1 MNNIEASDKE
11 KLDSVFIL
19 HNISFYNNTNKIHL
33 KFQTL
38 KQPFLLKISWKE

>member
-1 MNNIEASDKE
+1 MNKVEASDKE
-11 KLDSVFIL
+11 NLDSVFIL
-19 HNISFYNNTNKIHL
+19 HYNSFFNNTNKIHP